1 MSIEVQHEDTSSL
14 SAWGIGLEEVQER
27 CFFCR
32 VPTRYW
38 YMPKNEPCCRSC
50 AALKDAA
57 DFEGGT
63 K

>member
-1 MSIEVQHEDTSSL
+1 MSIEVQHEDTEAL
-14 SAWGIGLEEVQER
+14 AAWGLGLEQSQER
-27 CFFCR
+27 CFFCK

-38 YMPKNEPCCRSC
+38 YMQKNEPCCQSC
-50 AALKDAA
+50 AALKDAT